1 MAPNVVLRPL
11 ERVDVPHILEAV
23 RESRAELAPW
33 MPWCTPDYDEA
44 GVIAYVEN
52 GIEKR
57 SAGLEF
63 EFAIFSP
70 QGEYLG
76 NCALNALNHEN
87 RFANLGYWIRTSRT
101 RRGFATAAVHTL
113 ARWAFENT
121 ELGSEREARARAGVT
136 GETLASLGIE
146 LERLE
151 IVVAAEN
158 HASLGVAARAGAVRE
173 GTLRKRLVLR
183 GRAHD
188 AVVFSLLRGDAIRE
202 RDDRRRTEA
211 GSGK

>member
-1 MAPNVVLRPL
+1 MAPIVVLRPL
-11 ERVDVPHILEAV
+11 ERADVPRVLEAV

-44 GVIAYVEN
+44 GVIAFVEN

-57 SAGLEF
+57 SAGF
-63 EFAIFSP
+63 EFDFGIFSP

-76 NCALNALNHEN
+76 TCGLNALNHEN

-101 RRGFATAAVHTL
+101 RRGVATAAVRAL

-121 ELGSEREARARAGVT
+121 ELD
-136 GETLASLGIE
+136 
-146 LERLE
+146 RLE

-158 HASLGVAARAGAVRE
+158 GPSLGVAARAGAVRE
-173 GTLRKRLVLR
+173 GTLRKRLVLA

-188 AVVFSLLRGDAIRE
+188 AVVFSLVRGDTIR
-202 RDDRRRTEA
+202 
-211 GSGK
+211 